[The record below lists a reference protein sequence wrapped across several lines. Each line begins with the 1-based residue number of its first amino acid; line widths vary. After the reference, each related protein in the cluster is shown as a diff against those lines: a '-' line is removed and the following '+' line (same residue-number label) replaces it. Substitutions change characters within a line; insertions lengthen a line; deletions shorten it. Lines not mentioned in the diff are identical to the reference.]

1 VRDFELRLVTGVKV
15 LNAEPAVGDAPVRD
29 FELRLVT
36 GVKVLN
42 AEPAVGDGV
51 LRSS

>member
-36 GVKVLN
+36 GVLN